1 MVAIPSNHPTLK
13 EQTVY
18 AVAGAATIVVAA
30 RAGYRGKIVK
40 IGAVLGAAITSAPL
54 VVAATIIPAAADTVA
69 PGSGTAITMPS
80 LSVSNTNSAAGSG
93 NGVVPTAL
101 NFVNEDDIIVFTP
114 SGAAGATTAV
124 TYYAVIQVA

>member
-1 MVAIPSNHPTLK
+1 MALTTNHPTLK

-30 RAGYRGKIVK
+30 RAPFRGKVVK
-40 IGAVLGAAITSAPL
+40 VGAMLGAAITSAPL
-54 VVAATIIPAAADTVA
+54 AVVCSIVPATADAAA
-69 PGSGTAITMPS
+69 PGAGTAITHPT
-80 LSVSNTNSAAGSG
+80 LSISNTNSAAGSG
-93 NGVVPTAL
+93 NGVVPTAA
-101 NFVNEDDIIVFTP
+101 NFVNEDDAIVFTP